1 PLGNPGSAFYR
12 KPGDPNILTDPI
24 VTKIAAA
31 HGKFVEHRYVKP
43 LTTTNDLQTPAQVV
57 LRWDVQQGIIVI
69 PKSTSETNVKR
80 NLLERI
86 KENAALFDFQL
97 TEPEMKEIDGLDHGL
112 RIVDH
117 TDRESDHPYF
127 PFWEE
132 Y

>member
-1 PLGNPGSAFYR
+1 LRAFCKEKGIAVTAYSPLANPGSAYYR
-12 KPGDPNILTDPI
+12 KPGDPNILTEPV

-31 HGKFVEHRYVKP
+31 HGK
-43 LTTTNDLQTPAQVV
+43 TQAQIV

-69 PKSTSETNVKR
+69 PKSTSEK
-80 NLLERI
+80 RI
-86 KENAALFDFQL
+86 KENAALFDFEL
-97 TEPEMKEIDGLDHGL
+97 TEAEMKEIDSLDHGL